1 MHLHSD
7 RSFQIWIFSVSHDQ
21 LLIRSPKSKENAENI
36 DVAFFGVHLM
46 DVAAGFIG
54 LTVEDATASEV
65 ETVRPRQMA
74 GDEGKVYALISQG
87 KRYLVVAAG
96 IRVSRNTLGYSE
108 TDLDFMTFVKPG
120 QSIVEGQR
128 QQ

>member
-46 DVAAGFIG
+46 DVASGFIG
-54 LTVEDATASEV
+54 LTIEDATTSEV
-65 ETVRPRQMA
+65 ETGLDP
-74 GDEGKVYALISQG
+74 IS
-87 KRYLVVAAG
+87 
-96 IRVSRNTLGYSE
+96 
-108 TDLDFMTFVKPG
+108 
-120 QSIVEGQR
+120 
-128 QQ
+128 